1 VTGIEPT
8 PLPSLDAERSPAFVI
23 DPAGV
28 LILINA
34 AWDRVA
40 AGAGG
45 PRAAEAVG
53 TRWLD
58 HIHGDDLRAF
68 YAELFQRIC
77 AGGPAEGV
85 TAPCNTPERF
95 RTFRDRFEPVRAP
108 RGSELR
114 GVLVLTTQIGDGP
127 LEEHYRVAPP
137 DPARYRLP
145 NGFLLQCGGCRRVHV
160 AGTSAPR
167 EWELVAEY
175 VAHPAQ
181 EVTHGLCEVCRELY
195 YGPRRTPS

>member
-1 VTGIEPT
+1 MIGTEPI
-8 PLPSLDAERSPAFVI
+8 PLPSLDAERWPAFVI

-28 LILINA
+28 LVLVNV

-58 HIHGDDLRAF
+58 HISGDDLRTF
-68 YAELFQRIC
+68 YAELFQRVA
-77 AGGPAEGV
+77 AGGPGEWV

-95 RTFRDRFEPVRAP
+95 RTFRERFELLRAP

-114 GVLVLTTQIGDGP
+114 GVLVLTTQVGDCP

-137 DPARYRLP
+137 DPARYRQP
-145 NGFLLQCGGCRRVHV
+145 SGSSSSAGAAGGS
-160 AGTSAPR
+160 TSP
-167 EWELVAEY
+167 
-175 VAHPAQ
+175 
-181 EVTHGLCEVCRELY
+181 
-195 YGPRRTPS
+195 GPRPRGSGSSSRSTSPTSPRA